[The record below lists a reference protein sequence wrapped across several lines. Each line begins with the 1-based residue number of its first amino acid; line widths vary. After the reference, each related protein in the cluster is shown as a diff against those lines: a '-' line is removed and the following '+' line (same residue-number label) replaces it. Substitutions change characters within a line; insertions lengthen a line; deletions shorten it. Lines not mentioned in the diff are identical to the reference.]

1 MSPPTNHIPSSDDR
15 LSRRSFMARAG
26 ATGVAVA
33 VPSWLAAACGPA
45 SGPISEAGAVRMTH
59 GTGLCNLGIFIVNER
74 KLAEPGLEVTFV
86 NAPSNADIATLFGA
100 GQVEASVVPYSQF
113 VTLRA
118 EGAPVKIVAGAGVEG
133 CAITAARGIGSA
145 EDLRG
150 KTLGTFQA
158 DTLEMLPYDYLKQAG
173 VAFNDVD
180 VRYFSTSP
188 ELAQAFLGG
197 QLDAVSHIEPYATQT
212 LQREGT
218 TVLTDGIDLYGR
230 GYSDCV
236 LAARESFMAERR
248 DDVKRLIKAMLK
260 AQRQCEAD
268 LEAAAR
274 EATGKY
280 FKTDVATTL
289 DAATKQKVK
298 IDQRDQRELILNSAQ
313 NLQELNYIQS
323 PPGDEMFDFSLFEE
337 VIDENRGLYDALEL
351 T

>member
-1 MSPPTNHIPSSDDR
+1 MSTPTSPSPGPDR

-33 VPSWLAAACGPA
+33 VPSWLAAACGPTA
-45 SGPISEAGAVRMTH
+45 GPISEAGGVRMTH
-59 GTGLCNLGIFIVNER
+59 GQGLCNLGIFMVNER
-74 KLAEPGLEVTFV
+74 KLAEPALEVTFV
-86 NAPSNADIATLFGA
+86 NAPSNADIVNLFGA

-113 VTLRA
+113 VTIRA

-133 CAITAARGIGSA
+133 LVLTAGEGITSAA
-145 EDLRG
+145 DLRG
-150 KTLGTFQA
+150 KQVGTFQG
-158 DTLEMLPYDYLKQAG
+158 DTLEMLLYDYVKRDEISYG
-173 VAFNDVD
+173 EID

-197 QLDAVSHIEPYATQT
+197 QIDAVSVTEPYSTACSE
-212 LQREGT
+212 REGAS
-218 TVLTDGIDLYGR
+218 VLTDGIDLYGE

-236 LAARESFMAERR
+236 LAARESFITERR
-248 DDVKRLIKAMLK
+248 GDVKTLIKALLE

-268 LEAAAR
+268 LESAAR

-280 FKTDVATTL
+280 YKLDFPEVL
-289 DAATKQKVK
+289 DAAGKQQVK
-298 IDQRDQRELILNSAQ
+298 IEQRDQRELILNSAR
-313 NLQELNYIQS
+313 NLQELNYIDS

-337 VIDENRGLYDALEL
+337 VIAENPDLYDALEL